1 MWAHNGKSLS
11 AKHLFYTVYSWH
23 CGCWCSSKGGSQ
35 GINKHCNNICLKE
48 NYSLSTS
55 GLNGWLFFI
64 IITQVDFDERL
75 NLNFTCCVQQV
86 PWLTECTNWLI
97 LDFSKREK
105 LYNFRGL
112 VITCTFNEWIPCLFT
127 YAFSPSAREGALI
140 GTWVQSIAPRIPG
153 KPESRHAHINNH
165 TLMHTYQPFH
175 WAIML
180 SWEWGDSIVLQFV
193 EPYTCMHLEKC

>member
-1 MWAHNGKSLS
+1 MQSIY
-11 AKHLFYTVYSWH
+11 FIPYTV
-23 CGCWCSSKGGSQ
+23 GTVAADA
-35 GINKHCNNICLKE
+35 LAKE
-48 NYSLSTS
+48 GARASIDIVITS
-55 GLNGWLFFI
+55 VSRKITVLVQAGLNGWLFFI

-86 PWLTECTNWLI
+86 PWLTDCTNWLI

>member
-11 AKHLFYTVYSWH
+11 AKHLFYTV
-23 CGCWCSSKGGSQ
+23 GTVAADA
-35 GINKHCNNICLKE
+35 LAKE
-48 NYSLSTS
+48 GARASIDIVITS
-55 GLNGWLFFI
+55 VSRKITVLVQAGLNGWLFFI

-75 NLNFTCCVQQV
+75 NLKFTCCVQQV
-86 PWLTECTNWLI
+86 PWLTDCTNWLI